1 MKIKPLLLG
10 LSGGRGSGKTTIANY
25 LVEECGYS
33 KISFA
38 EPVRDIVGIIDCN
51 RNDDREI
58 LANVGIMLRSLR
70 PRLLIEIVQE
80 KISNTEG
87 FIVVEDVRFPEEIL
101 FLKNLGA
108 TLIRLDIS
116 KEAQLMRLKNRD
128 GGQEKKINDLTELM
142 DEKRLDDFGE
152 WDLEISG
159 EGDLEKIANILH
171 VMVESKELSVV

>member
-1 MKIKPLLLG
+1 M
-10 LSGGRGSGKTTIANY
+10 
-25 LVEECGYS
+25 
-33 KISFA
+33 
-38 EPVRDIVGIIDCN
+38 
-51 RNDDREI
+51 
-58 LANVGIMLRSLR
+58 
-70 PRLLIEIVQE
+70 
-80 KISNTEG
+80 
-87 FIVVEDVRFPEEIL
+87 
-101 FLKNLGA
+101 KNLGA
-108 TLIRLDIS
+108 TLIRVDIS

>member
-25 LVEECGYS
+25 LVEEYGYS

-87 FIVVEDVRFPEEIL
+87 FIVVEDVRFSEEIL

>member
-25 LVEECGYS
+25 LVEEYGYS

-152 WDLEISG
+152 WDLSLIHIS
-159 EGDLEKIANILH
+159 EPTRPY
-171 VMVESKELSVV
+171 